1 LIRNIISGLFARVV
15 VALCNLAVLLLSTR
29 YLGSAVVGQVSLL
42 ILNMAVIQ
50 GINEIFTGPALV
62 YFIPRYNLR
71 KIYATGLVWTMLSVI
86 ICNAVLFIIGAP
98 GTFSV
103 QHLLI
108 LSFLCS
114 LQSFHN
120 VVLLGNQKIGS
131 YSFLI
136 FLQPFLMLAALAYNL
151 FVRDDYSLMSVLISL
166 YASWGIALVI
176 SSARLPALMRSH
188 AQMDF
193 KLLPVVRNGIINQA
207 GNLAH
212 TLSNRFNFYILATAA
227 AVGVYAISTSLIES
241 VWIIGGSISPV
252 ILSRIANQRDGTN
265 NSTLTFL
272 LAKISFFLSA
282 ICVGVVFLL
291 PESFYTWLLGKDFT
305 GAKSIMMYLSPGVL
319 SISFSTVISHY
330 FSGLGKQRV
339 LLLANLSGLTVT
351 LATCYYFIS
360 TYGTVGACYATSL
373 SYMAQATVLTI
384 LFMMKN
390 RLGWMSVFYF
400 RNSLR
405 QARKAARP

>member
-1 LIRNIISGLFARVV
+1 
-15 VALCNLAVLLLSTR
+15 
-29 YLGSAVVGQVSLL
+29 
-42 ILNMAVIQ
+42 
-50 GINEIFTGPALV
+50 
-62 YFIPRYNLR
+62 
-71 KIYATGLVWTMLSVI
+71 
-86 ICNAVLFIIGAP
+86 
-98 GTFSV
+98 
-103 QHLLI
+103 
-108 LSFLCS
+108 
-114 LQSFHN
+114 
-120 VVLLGNQKIGS
+120 
-131 YSFLI
+131 
-136 FLQPFLMLAALAYNL
+136 
-151 FVRDDYSLMSVLISL
+151 
-166 YASWGIALVI
+166 
-176 SSARLPALMRSH
+176 
-188 AQMDF
+188 
-193 KLLPVVRNGIINQA
+193 
-207 GNLAH
+207 
-212 TLSNRFNFYILATAA
+212 
-227 AVGVYAISTSLIES
+227 
-241 VWIIGGSISPV
+241 
-252 ILSRIANQRDGTN
+252 
-265 NSTLTFL
+265 
-272 LAKISFFLSA
+272 
-282 ICVGVVFLL
+282 L